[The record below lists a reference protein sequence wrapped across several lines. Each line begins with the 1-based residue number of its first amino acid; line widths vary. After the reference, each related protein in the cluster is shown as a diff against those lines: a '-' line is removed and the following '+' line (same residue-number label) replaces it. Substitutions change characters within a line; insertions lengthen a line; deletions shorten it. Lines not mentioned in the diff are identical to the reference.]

1 MFLDSRTEVLTYARG
16 TGHGWPSK
24 GGGGPTQFTFYT
36 GLDASLRVLLRL
48 WDAWFPLLPLRV
60 GSWASNR
67 TQMLNKWHLE
77 LLLPRNPVSPAPYL
91 YPHSVPLPTCLPTWS
106 RNDGSD
112 RASRKTLP
120 RDPSNFANLSRP
132 LPWVVVGAAV

>member
-1 MFLDSRTEVLTYARG
+1 MREELG
-16 TGHGWPSK
+16 M
-24 GGGGPTQFTFYT
+24 GGPPREEAGLLSLPFHT

-67 TQMLNKWHLE
+67 TQMLNRRRMGLP
-77 LLLPRNPVSPAPYL
+77 LPRNPVSPAPYL

-106 RNDGSD
+106 RNDGPD